1 MADINSMSSYNYN
14 IKATYIGGST
24 TYTFRTE
31 NIKSLIIDHDYDNN
45 CMPTLYM
52 NLMVDRRIIDDMIKN
67 QNQAYFI
74 LTVNAVNSTSS
85 FGASSTSIQEKCVYF
100 LTDDLNKTDV
110 LDYGSEDNKNSEVLA
125 PVSIGLLSA
134 DHIKNNKKSCG
145 MTVRETTPQDIV
157 KEITSHMKNVIIEPF
172 EYNDQYPSIIIPPN
186 MADTVN
192 KTLQYLNNQ
201 KVFYSTPYRFYQDF
215 NNTFIISSS
224 GKGVSSS
231 GSGSGG
237 LNGAGSDSINI
248 TVSEV
253 DDLSTTV
260 SGILNNFIGGL
271 LNNIGGTAGSIVS
284 GLVGGLFGGGGGG
297 LFGGGSSGQSTEVGV
312 NYADMQVF
320 DNTISNKKH
329 TKIRGMNS
337 IGMIETQ
344 LASQNEVSTGAYL
357 TKRFNNDNIHMM
369 ENIEADRDSNNF
381 FIFFNKVD
389 LDNTVFSIN
398 KQIKINNTQRY
409 QELNGSYLLYR
420 KKELYTRQETDFIL
434 NSLIYLKR
442 IDGAGNSRGSG
453 SSSGSNSFCSF
464 GR

>member
-14 IKATYIGGST
+14 VSVTYTGGSNN
-24 TYTFRTE
+24 YTFRTE

-45 CMPTLYM
+45 CMPVLYM
-52 NLMVDRRIIDDMIKN
+52 TLDIDRRIIDDMIQN
-67 QNQAYFI
+67 QNNAYFI
-74 LTVNAVNSTSS
+74 LTVNAVNTTAS
-85 FGASSTSIQEKCVYF
+85 FGSSSTSIQEKCVYF

-110 LDYGSEDNKNSEVLA
+110 LDYKSANNKDNEVLA
-125 PVSIGLLSA
+125 PVNIGLLCA

-157 KEITSHMKNVIIEPF
+157 KNITSHMKNVVIEPF

-201 KVFYSTPYRFYQDF
+201 KVFYSTPYRYYQDF

-224 GKGVSSS
+224 GKGVSSA

-237 LNGAGSDSINI
+237 LSGSGSDSVSI

-253 DDLSTTV
+253 DDLTTTM
-260 SGILNNFIGGL
+260 SGVLNNFIGGL
-271 LNNIGGTAGSIVS
+271 LSNIGGTAGSII
-284 GLVGGLFGGGGGG
+284 GGIAGGLLGGLGGGGGM
-297 LFGGGSSGQSTEVGV
+297 FGGGASGQSTEVGI
-312 NYADMQVF
+312 NYADLQVF

-337 IGMIETQ
+337 IGMTETQ
-344 LASQNEVSTGAYL
+344 LASQNEVSTEAYL
-357 TKRFNNDNIHMM
+357 SKRFNNDNIHMM
-369 ENIEADRDSNNF
+369 ENIKADRDSNNF

-420 KKELYTRQETDFIL
+420 KKELYTRQENDFIL
-434 NSLIYLKR
+434 NTLVYLKR
-442 IDGAGNSRGSG
+442 IDGSNNSN
-453 SSSGSNSFCSF
+453 SSSGSGSFCSF
-464 GR
+464 GL